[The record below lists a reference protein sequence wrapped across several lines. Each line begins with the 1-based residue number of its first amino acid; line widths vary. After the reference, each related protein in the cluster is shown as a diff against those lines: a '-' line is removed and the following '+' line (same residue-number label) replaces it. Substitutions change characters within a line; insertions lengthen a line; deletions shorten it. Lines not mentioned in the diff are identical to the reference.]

1 MGLHLPISLK
11 SQAEARVLMIST
23 NNCASPATG
32 NSNLLLSQDM
42 VLGCYFLTSENNF
55 LKNLVKKIV
64 WLYLFVRKLWNKLLN
79 FFKQSKIFLKKKKLK
94 KKYSFKIYNNTEK
107 ILKDYYKEK
116 ITLHDYLWIIQKD
129 KESFLK
135 KQSIKI
141 IKTTRSVKKTKFILW
156 FYNWKKI

>member
-64 WLYLFVRKLWNKLLN
+64 
-79 FFKQSKIFLKKKKLK
+79 
-94 KKYSFKIYNNTEK
+94 
-107 ILKDYYKEK
+107 
-116 ITLHDYLWIIQKD
+116 
-129 KESFLK
+129 
-135 KQSIKI
+135 
-141 IKTTRSVKKTKFILW
+141 
-156 FYNWKKI
+156 